1 VALCAVLSL
10 ASGCSA
16 LRIGYATAP
25 DIVFWWFD
33 RYVDFNES
41 QSPRVRDA
49 IAQWFAWHRQTQV
62 PEYAGQLAKARTEVL
77 ADTTPA
83 RVCEWQQEV
92 VKRAHIA
99 FDRFAPAAA
108 ELMVT
113 ITPEQIRH
121 IERRY
126 EKFNQDFRDDYL
138 QSDPRKRARETLKR
152 VVDRTETLYG
162 KLDDAQRD
170 RIAEALT
177 RSPFDPEL
185 WLSERKLRQQDALQI
200 LRKVTSEGASR
211 DEAQAALRGYVD
223 RLEHSPRDNY
233 SRYFARL
240 TEFNCAFAANIH
252 NGTSAAQR
260 STAASRIAGWEGDL
274 RHIAAAAPAAMA
286 ADPAG
291 N

>member
-1 VALCAVLSL
+1 MLTL

-33 RYVDFNES
+33 RYVDFDES
-41 QSPRVRDA
+41 QSPRVREA

-92 VKRAHIA
+92 LKRAHVA

-108 ELMVT
+108 ELMLT
-113 ITPEQIRH
+113 ITPEQIGH

-211 DEAQAALRGYVD
+211 DQAQAALRGYVD

-233 SRYFARL
+233 RRYFARL
-240 TEFNCAFAANIH
+240 TEFNCAVAANIH
-252 NGTSAAQR
+252 NGTNAAQR
-260 STAASRIAGWEGDL
+260 NTAAKRLAGWEGDL
-274 RHIAAAAPAAMA
+274 RHIAATAPTATA